1 MTLSR
6 NSGTGSSIT
15 TNTYNFLGVQMAYS
29 PAPQNADIKQGDSR
43 SNTTNDEFS
52 AAGVTPRARDQI
64 TVDGRTLAVQGVR
77 AVFDWPSCI
86 GFDCWYRG

>member
-1 MTLSR
+1 
-6 NSGTGSSIT
+6 
-15 TNTYNFLGVQMAYS
+15 MAYS